1 MTSFLIIEDD
11 ADTQVILHDY
21 LGTLGG
27 EIRVAG
33 TVEEARRLLADSA
46 PDLMLIDV
54 GLPDGDGVAFLSE
67 LRGRGDF
74 ASTRTIGLTAYS
86 DPVTRERVL
95 TAGFDDVLWKPVDGQ
110 DLLRAVRRQLETDSS
125 VSRNAP

>member
-11 ADTQVILHDY
+11 PDTQIILHDY

-27 EIRVAG
+27 EVRVAG

-46 PDLMLIDV
+46 PELMLIDV
-54 GLPDGDGVAFLSE
+54 GLPDGDGVAFLNE
-67 LRGRGDF
+67 IRGGEVF
-74 ASTRTIGLTAYS
+74 GSTKAIGLTAYS

-95 TAGFDDVLWKPVDGQ
+95 SAGFDEVLWKPVDGQ
-110 DLLRAVRRQLETDSS
+110 DLLRVVKRVIAG
-125 VSRNAP
+125 A

>member
-11 ADTQVILHDY
+11 RDTQVILHDY

-27 EIRVAG
+27 RVRVAG

-46 PDLMLIDV
+46 PELMLIDV
-54 GLPDGDGVAFLSE
+54 GLPDGDGVSFLNEVRERHE
-67 LRGRGDF
+67 LG
-74 ASTRTIGLTAYS
+74 ATRAIGLTAYS

-95 TAGFDDVLWKPVDGQ
+95 SAGFDEVLWKPVDGQ
-110 DLLRAVRRQLETDSS
+110 DLLRAVRR
-125 VSRNAP
+125 VIAAA